1 MASKMASHGA
11 RIDAHEGR
19 RFRLDEN
26 IRGVLIVAIGSAG
39 LIGLAWGVMT
49 VLTSPDGWVTKA
61 ANSAIAG
68 EETQLVS
75 FSEEAG
81 E

>member
-1 MASKMASHGA
+1 MASRMATH
-11 RIDAHEGR
+11 DAHAGAHGER
-19 RFRLDEN
+19 RFRLNEN

-39 LIGLAWGVMT
+39 LIGLAWGVMA

-75 FSEEAG
+75 FSEETD